1 MKVEHQSSVPV
12 QSDQKQRVC
21 AALVAKLANFLRT
34 QDEVIDP
41 LHPLAEYGID
51 STDLLMLVLEIEE
64 QFGCEFPPSAFFDI
78 QTVDDLANRITA
90 LLTKQGIRVP

>member
-1 MKVEHQSSVPV
+1 MKVGHQSSVPV

-34 QDEVIDP
+34 QDEVID
-41 LHPLAEYGID
+41 HPLAEYGID

-64 QFGCEFPPSAFFDI
+64 QFGCEFPPSTFFDI